1 MTGASHPETNSSHET
16 GGHVGRVDVIIP
28 RYNYSCFLYH
38 CVNSV
43 LNQAGVDVRV
53 LVIDD
58 ASDNTAEIAAALARE
73 NPKCPARVCL

>member
-1 MTGASHPETNSSHET
+1 MKREGTLD
-16 GGHVGRVDVIIP
+16 RVDVIIP
-28 RYNYSCFLYH
+28 CYNYSCFLYH

-58 ASDNTAEIAAALARE
+58 ASPDNTAEIAAALARE
-73 NPKCPARVCL
+73 NPKYPTRMCL